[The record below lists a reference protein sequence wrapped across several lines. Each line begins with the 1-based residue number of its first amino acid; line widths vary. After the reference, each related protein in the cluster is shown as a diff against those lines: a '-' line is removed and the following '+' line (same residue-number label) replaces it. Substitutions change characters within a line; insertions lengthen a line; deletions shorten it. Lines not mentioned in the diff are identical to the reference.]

1 MNRSNNARRNVLGIL
16 VLLIIVVVSAIFVLS
31 KDFREYLR
39 DYKQFQEYKQ
49 YIQTMEEGNGLED
62 TSGNGNTTG
71 DGPGAEEQQGVSDNQ
86 PAVSDNEGAG
96 EEGEAL
102 DGSESICD
110 VSGNVL
116 WQANMVSEEEAAL
129 IKGYAEER
137 NAVYAWDNSYAK
149 TVKINELDKKIL
161 ETAACTF
168 PNVQINFVGDSIT
181 EGVGGALD
189 ANGQTISYVNYVQE
203 ALQFGSVLNHGVA
216 GRMVAA
222 YTINTGLSMEQS
234 SEPMFDANS
243 QITVFFAGLNDY
255 LAPEEVKNF
264 GVLNDGTT
272 GGYCGQLQ
280 RWVRSFPVDY
290 PNTEFFFV
298 TTYQIT
304 APNPTTKNTNFN
316 GIPTLNDYMEQQRVL
331 AAEYDYPVID
341 LYSTGFMD
349 GHDAQTAEQFLSDGI
364 HPNDAGYRI
373 LGEHIAAEIVLHYLG
388 IGN

>member
-1 MNRSNNARRNVLGIL
+1 MNRNNNAFRNVLVIL
-16 VLLIIVVVSAIFVLS
+16 VLFIIVAVSAIFVFS
-31 KDFREYLR
+31 RDFREYVR
-39 DYKQFQEYKQ
+39 DYKQFQDYKQ
-49 YIQTMEEGNGLED
+49 YIQTMEEGNGPED
-62 TSGNGNTTG
+62 TGGNGSTMEDDTE
-71 DGPGAEEQQGVSDNQ
+71 AEDKQGVSDNQ
-86 PAVSDNEGAG
+86 SAVSDNEGTS
-96 EEGEAL
+96 EEGEVL
-102 DGSESICD
+102 NGSKPICD

-116 WQANMVSEEEAAL
+116 WQANMVSEEEAKL

-137 NAVYAWDNSYAK
+137 REIYSWEDSYAK

-189 ANGQTISYVNYVQE
+189 VNGNAISYVNYVQE

-222 YTINTGLSMEQS
+222 YTINTGLSMELS
-234 SEPMFDANS
+234 SEPLFGADS
-243 QITVFFAGLNDY
+243 QITVLFVGLNDY

-264 GVLNDGTT
+264 GVLDNGTT

-290 PNTEFFFV
+290 PSTEFFFV
-298 TTYQIT
+298 TMYQVT
-304 APNPTTKNTNFN
+304 APNPTTMNTNFN
-316 GIPTLNDYMEQQRVL
+316 GIPTLNDYMEQQRMM
-331 AAEYDYPVID
+331 AAEYDYPVIE

-349 GHDAQTAEQFLSDGI
+349 AHDAQIAEQFLSDGL

-388 IGN
+388 LGD